1 MPARSVRVRERP
13 PSDRPRE
20 RLAAHGAAV
29 LADHELLALV
39 LRNGSADED
48 VVALA
53 QRLLTHAGGA
63 AGLSRLGPRELARV
77 HGVGD
82 AKAAGVVAAFEL
94 ARRSMAAMAAERAQI
109 AGPADAAGLLIPRL
123 AHLDHEES
131 IVLVLDRRHRL
142 LRGVVVGVGGVA
154 HAPMEPREVLQ
165 AALREPAAASILVAH
180 NHPSGDPEPSSDDRA
195 VTRRLEQA
203 AALVGLDF
211 LDHLIVA
218 SRGWRSLRT
227 GSW

>member
-1 MPARSVRVRERP
+1 MPVRSVSVRDRP
-13 PSDRPRE
+13 PADRPRE
-20 RLAAHGAAV
+20 RLAAHGASV

-39 LRNGSADED
+39 LRNGSAAEG

-53 QRLLTHAGGA
+53 QRLLADAGGVG
-63 AGLSRLGPRELARV
+63 GLSRLGPRELARV
-77 HGVGD
+77 PGVGE

-94 ARRSMAAMAAERAQI
+94 ARRSMAAMAMERAQI
-109 AGPADAAGLLIPRL
+109 TGPADAAALLVPRL

-165 AALREPAAASILVAH
+165 AALREPAAATVLVAH
-180 NHPSGDPEPSSDDRA
+180 NHPSGDPEPSSDDLA
-195 VTRRLEQA
+195 VTQRLEQA
-203 AALVGLDF
+203 AKLVGLDF

-227 GSW
+227 GS

>member
-1 MPARSVRVRERP
+1 MSTRAVRVRERP

-20 RLAAHGAAV
+20 RLAAHGVSV

-39 LRNGSADED
+39 LRNGTTEED
-48 VVALA
+48 VVGLA
-53 QRLLTHAGGA
+53 QRVLANAGGLG
-63 AGLSRLGPRELARV
+63 GLSRFGPRELARIP
-77 HGVGD
+77 GIGE

-109 AGPADAAGLLIPRL
+109 LGPADAAGLLVPQL
-123 AHLDHEES
+123 AHLAHEES
-131 IVLVLDRRHRL
+131 VVLVLDRRNRL
-142 LRGVVVGVGGVA
+142 VRGVVVGVGGVA

-165 AALREPAAASILVAH
+165 AALREPTAAAILVAH
-180 NHPSGDPEPSSDDRA
+180 NHPSGDPEPSSDDLA

-203 AALVGLDF
+203 AKLVGLDF

-218 SRGWRSLRT
+218 SRGWKSLRT